1 MLNIEDSILIIIDVQ
16 EKLIK
21 ATNKGDICAINTAKL
36 LKAAT
41 ILNIPSIITEQ
52 YPKGLGNT
60 SPLIIQELSEISYIF
75 EKTSFSIMNEPEIKA
90 KLDSFNQKQIIL
102 CGIETHIC
110 VLQTAIDLLKSDYEV
125 HIVKDAVSSRKNEEY
140 EIGLKLLK
148 QYGAKITSL
157 EIILFEWLKSSKHPY
172 FKQIQALIK

>member
-75 EKTSFSIMNEPEIKA
+75 EKIPLKTS
-90 KLDSFNQKQIIL
+90 
-102 CGIETHIC
+102 
-110 VLQTAIDLLKSDYEV
+110 
-125 HIVKDAVSSRKNEEY
+125 
-140 EIGLKLLK
+140 
-148 QYGAKITSL
+148 
-157 EIILFEWLKSSKHPY
+157 
-172 FKQIQALIK
+172 